1 MTGTKPSFSALVS
14 FRNTNRGL
22 LAKTYEHFKPL
33 MSGIENF
40 TFNHLCVKKSFFGI
54 FVAFTYSNTVRWSS
68 SQSGLRYPIQSN
80 STLPLLLWSFWDA
93 SDLCRTLCSKVMS
106 IFSKIFHQWHVATGM
121 PLTWGRNGEI
131 LLHYNIP
138 FAKRPIAKPKS
149 PFWLFPPFRLSDFS
163 ALVCNILLCEM
174 SEKI

>member
-1 MTGTKPSFSALVS
+1 MSFLHFWVTKVPVFFAKHFWNYKFVKSCIRFLMTGTKPSFSALVS

-33 MSGIENF
+33 VSGIENF
-40 TFNHLCVKKSFFGI
+40 TFNHLCVKKSCFGI

-93 SDLCRTLCSKVMS
+93 SDLCRTLRSKVMS
-106 IFSKIFHQWHVATGM
+106 IF
-121 PLTWGRNGEI
+121 
-131 LLHYNIP
+131 
-138 FAKRPIAKPKS
+138 
-149 PFWLFPPFRLSDFS
+149 
-163 ALVCNILLCEM
+163 
-174 SEKI
+174 